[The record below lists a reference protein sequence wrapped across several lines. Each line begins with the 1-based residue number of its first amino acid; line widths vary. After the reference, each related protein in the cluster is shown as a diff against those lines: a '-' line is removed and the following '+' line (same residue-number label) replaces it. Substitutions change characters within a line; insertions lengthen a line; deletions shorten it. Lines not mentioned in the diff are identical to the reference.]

1 MDYIKFD
8 KSQLV
13 NLEYSLKKEFLRSNR
28 SGAYSCSTIV
38 NCNTRKYHGL
48 LVAPQPA
55 IDNDEHVLL
64 SSLDE
69 TVIQHNSEFNL
80 GIHRYMGDVYNPKGH
95 KYLVDFT
102 IEPIPKQTYGVGGVL
117 LTREIM
123 MVENKDQV
131 IIKYTLLDA
140 HSPTKLLFRP
150 FLAFRNYHQLSKS
163 NVWADSKYESIPNG
177 ITMRLYAGYTP
188 LYMQFSKEPQYTHVP
203 DWYYNISYLKERERG
218 YHSHEDLFVP
228 GFFEVDIKKGES
240 IYFSACTSEQNPT
253 NLSRSFTS
261 EMKKRVS
268 RNSFE
273 NCLKNSA
280 QQFFVRDGKKVEVIA
295 GFPWF
300 GRWGRDT
307 FIALPGL
314 SLALGDFKTCKD
326 VIDTMLTELHGP
338 LFPNI
343 GSGNNT
349 AYNSVD
355 APLWFFWSLQQYA
368 MFTNTHKSIWKEY
381 GTKMKLILNGFRAG
395 TMYNIKMLDNG
406 LVTAGIVGKALTWM
420 DAVVDGKPVTPRIGM
435 PVEINALWYNAM
447 MFSLEVARL
456 ADDDEFVKSW
466 EPIAEGFP
474 KVFKETFWSDE
485 RGYLADCVNEKG
497 KDWSV
502 RPNMIFAA
510 SLPYMAIDEDLRK
523 LVVDKIKK
531 QLLTPRGLRT
541 LSPEDPHYKGFYYG
555 DQATRDKAYHQGTV
569 WPWLIGHYAEAYL
582 KIHGKGGLS
591 HIEKLYKGFEEEM
604 PEHGIGCISEVFD
617 GDPPYRAAG
626 AISQAWSVAEVIRM
640 GWILKQYLD

>member
-8 KSQLV
+8 KNQLV
-13 NLEYSLKKEFLRSNR
+13 NLEYSLRKEFLRSNR
-28 SGAYSCSTIV
+28 SGAYSCSTII

-55 IDNDEHVLL
+55 IDNDSHVLL

-102 IEPIPKQTYGVGGVL
+102 IEPIPKQTYRVGGVL
-117 LTREIM
+117 LTKEIM

-163 NVWADSKYESIPNG
+163 NVWADSKYEAITNG

-253 NLSRSFTS
+253 ALSRAFNS
-261 EMKKRVS
+261 ELKKRVP

-280 QQFFVRDGKKVEVIA
+280 QQFIVRDGKKTEVIA

-326 VIDTMLTELHGP
+326 VIDTMLTELNGP

-368 MFTNTHKSIWKEY
+368 RFTNTQKSIWKEY
-381 GTKMKLILNGFRAG
+381 GSKMKLILNGFRAG
-395 TMYNIKMLDNG
+395 TMYNIKMLENG
-406 LVTAGIVGKALTWM
+406 LVTEGIVGKALTWM

-447 MFSLEVARL
+447 MFSIEVAKL
-456 ADDDEFVKSW
+456 AGDDAFVENW
-466 EPIAEGFP
+466 ESIANDFP

-485 RGYLADCVNEKG
+485 RGYLADCVSEKG

-502 RPNMIFAA
+502 RPNMVFAA

-523 LVVDKIKK
+523 LVIDKVKK

-604 PEHGIGCISEVFD
+604 SEHGIGCISEVFD